1 MIRILIADDH
11 PIVRL
16 GWGKI
21 ISRDADLVV
30 AGEAENAREVL
41 DFLQQ
46 NSCDLVV
53 LDISMPDMNGLEL
66 LEQLKR
72 EHPRLP
78 VIILSM
84 HPEEQYAMRAFKLGA
99 SGYITKQSA
108 PEELVKAIKKVAS
121 GKRHI
126 SQAFAENLLGI
137 FEGKEIEPVHEKLS
151 IREYQ
156 VMLMIASGV
165 KPKEIAQHL
174 CVSVKTVNSYRA
186 RIFEKIKVHST
197 AELTRYALENNLL
210 Y

>member
-99 SGYITKQSA
+99 SGYLTKQSA

-121 GKRHI
+121 GKKYI
-126 SQAFAENLLGI
+126 SQAFAENLLHR
-137 FEGKEIEPVHEKLS
+137 FEGKGMQPLHERLS
-151 IREYQ
+151 LREYQ

-165 KPKEIAQHL
+165 KPKE
-174 CVSVKTVNSYRA
+174 
-186 RIFEKIKVHST
+186 
-197 AELTRYALENNLL
+197 TRSISA
-210 Y
+210 

>member
-21 ISRDADLVV
+21 ISKDAGIIV
-30 AGEAENAREVL
+30 AGEAENAREVK
-41 DFLQQ
+41 DFLRQKG
-46 NSCDLVV
+46 CDVVV

-72 EHPRLP
+72 EYPRLP

-121 GKRHI
+121 GKKYV
-126 SQAFAENLLGI
+126 SQSFAENLLCS
-137 FEGKEIEPVHEKLS
+137 FEGKAAQPLHEKLS
-151 IREYQ
+151 IREFQ
-156 VMLMIASGV
+156 VMLMIASGG

-174 CVSVKTVNSYRA
+174 CISVKTVNSYRA
-186 RIFEKIKVHST
+186 RIFDKVRVRST

-210 Y
+210 D